1 MASRAFIIGLS
12 GPVITPE
19 ERAFVSDAHPWG
31 LIIFKRNVEKPEQL
45 KRLVSDFRDAVGHEA
60 PVLVDQEGG
69 RVQRLGPP
77 HWPSYPPG
85 AAYGRLYDR
94 DPEAALDAAR
104 LGGRLIAADLQ
115 PLGIDVDCLPVAD
128 IPVADADPVI
138 GDRAYGES
146 PGKVAALANA
156 IAQGLLAGGVLP
168 VVKHLPGHGRAKA
181 DSHKALP
188 IVDADR
194 ASLEA
199 SDFAAFKPLS
209 GLPLGMT
216 AHVVFSAIDAV
227 APATTSAIMINQVIR
242 GTIGFQGLLMS
253 DDISMGALSGSLSAR
268 TRAALAAGCDIVLH
282 CNGEISEMREVAQ
295 AAPVLAGDARRR
307 AEAALALRSPPE
319 SFDITAA
326 RVRFENLM
334 RHAHAGSLAS

>member
-1 MASRAFIIGLS
+1 M
-12 GPVITPE
+12 
-19 ERAFVSDAHPWG
+19 
-31 LIIFKRNVEKPEQL
+31 
-45 KRLVSDFRDAVGHEA
+45 
-60 PVLVDQEGG
+60 
-69 RVQRLGPP
+69 
-77 HWPSYPPG
+77 
-85 AAYGRLYDR
+85 
-94 DPEAALDAAR
+94 
-104 LGGRLIAADLQ
+104 Q

-227 APATTSAIMINQVIR
+227 APATTSAIMINQVIAGR
-242 GTIGFQGLLMS
+242 
-253 DDISMGALSGSLSAR
+253 SAFK
-268 TRAALAAGCDIVLH
+268 AC
-282 CNGEISEMREVAQ
+282 S
-295 AAPVLAGDARRR
+295 
-307 AEAALALRSPPE
+307 
-319 SFDITAA
+319 
-326 RVRFENLM
+326 
-334 RHAHAGSLAS
+334 